1 MPLSQ
6 TARSALQT
14 VARNVRALRRGQA
27 LTLRELAG
35 RASVSERFLVSVEA
49 GSANVSVG
57 RLADIAAALGSSL
70 PALVGDGSAPTAR
83 SVAREPVALL
93 GLRGA
98 GKTAIGQRVAARLG
112 LPFAELDAAIAERAG
127 MTLAELFSLHGVDY
141 YRRLEA
147 RELDRVLS
155 EPPHGIIATGGSIV
169 THHAT
174 YERLRRGSVT
184 VFLRASAE
192 DHWNRVVA
200 QGDARPMANRS
211 DAMQEL
217 RAMLR
222 ARRALYERADHVV
235 DTSALGLERSVD
247 AVVRIV
253 RDAEGV
259 AAGS

>member
-1 MPLSQ
+1 
-6 TARSALQT
+6 
-14 VARNVRALRRGQA
+14 
-27 LTLRELAG
+27 
-35 RASVSERFLVSVEA
+35 
-49 GSANVSVG
+49 
-57 RLADIAAALGSSL
+57 
-70 PALVGDGSAPTAR
+70 
-83 SVAREPVALL
+83 
-93 GLRGA
+93 
-98 GKTAIGQRVAARLG
+98 
-112 LPFAELDAAIAERAG
+112 
-127 MTLAELFSLHGVDY
+127 
-141 YRRLEA
+141 
-147 RELDRVLS
+147 
-155 EPPHGIIATGGSIV
+155 
-169 THHAT
+169 
-174 YERLRRGSVT
+174 VT